1 MLDLTKPY
9 ILYFIRT
16 NIFRQVMKKKDLPTL
31 WSETKDFLNTFT
43 NADINNPSFIRLK
56 IYPIFDRK
64 MFDENLEEVV
74 ALSERPDLEPV
85 WNVSNEHLE
94 KVINGLNNIQ
104 QFLPAQPNAVELQIQ
119 YNFRFLNTT
128 TRLELPDYESDANV
142 NFIFSKRH
150 SCSPCLVFPFSDAT
164 PEFWKYLDEIT
175 PRLPFE
181 LNEKLLRKVY
191 VKNGAPGTLKK
202 VARPVELI

>member
-9 ILYFIRT
+9 ILYFTKT
-16 NIFRQVMKKKDLPTL
+16 NIFRQVMKKKNLSTL

-56 IYPIFDRK
+56 IYPTFDRK
-64 MFDENLEEVV
+64 KIDENLEEAI

-94 KVINGLNNIQ
+94 KVITGLNNIQ
-104 QFLPAQPNAVELQIQ
+104 QFLPVQPNAVELQIR
-119 YNFRFLNTT
+119 YNFRFLDTA

-150 SCSPCLVFPFSDAT
+150 SCSPCLVFPFADAT

-175 PRLPFE
+175 PKLPFE
-181 LNEKLLRKVY
+181 LNEELLRKVH

-202 VARPVELI
+202 IVRPA